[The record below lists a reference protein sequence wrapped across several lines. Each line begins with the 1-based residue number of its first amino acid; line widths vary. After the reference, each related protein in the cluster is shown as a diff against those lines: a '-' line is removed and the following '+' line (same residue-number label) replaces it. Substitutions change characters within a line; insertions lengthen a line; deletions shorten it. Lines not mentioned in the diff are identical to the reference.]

1 MGKKY
6 KVKDINKNGKIDSWE
21 QAKYNAINDSQ
32 GPASARFLKRLN
44 NAGGI
49 AGLLQS
55 QPGSQSV
62 LKPNRSV
69 NNMSN
74 MVRQQ
79 PRQPMGMDV
88 STNAQIL
95 NQAYDPRMAV
105 NNMQGMAKK
114 GSIGPAQA
122 GMAPGSDF
130 VSEIKSNVTKKPKTK
145 SQKRL
150 EKTKQKAADA
160 RKETTSKETAAK
172 GRVSKTK
179 SKTQQKRDKTLR
191 LEKRAKRQE
200 GRQERKEIRKKAREG
215 KMTRGEKRHAIIDS
229 RDKQKG
235 KGPAQKKDLVNPKEE
250 KKVKIVKKDT
260 PSMNPNLSDT
270 PGSTEYIKGGRRKK
284 DGSREKGKSVEIGK
298 DYQGDYRK
306 TVRKTKKDGSV
317 KKRSK
322 KISDKRAKKI
332 MKRKDK
338 KYTTIDE

>member
-21 QAKYNAINDSQ
+21 QAKYDKINAQ
-32 GPASARFLKRLN
+32 GPAAAGFLKRLN

-79 PRQPMGMDV
+79 PREPMGMDV
-88 STNAQIL
+88 STNAQVL
-95 NQAYDPRMAV
+95 NDAYNF
-105 NNMQGMAKK
+105 NNLGMAKIGKIQEARNK
-114 GSIGPAQA
+114 GYKGMDLQGALAYLDNKPVNKITPKGIDTSNKGPAQF
-122 GMAPGSDF
+122 GSTIVD
-130 VSEIKSNVTKKPKTK
+130 SNTEKPKTR

-179 SKTQQKRDKTLR
+179 SKTQQKRDKT
-191 LEKRAKRQE
+191 KR
-200 GRQERKEIRKKAREG
+200 
-215 KMTRGEKRHAIIDS
+215 
-229 RDKQKG
+229 
-235 KGPAQKKDLVNPKEE
+235 
-250 KKVKIVKKDT
+250 
-260 PSMNPNLSDT
+260 
-270 PGSTEYIKGGRRKK
+270 
-284 DGSREKGKSVEIGK
+284 
-298 DYQGDYRK
+298 
-306 TVRKTKKDGSV
+306 
-317 KKRSK
+317 
-322 KISDKRAKKI
+322 
-332 MKRKDK
+332 
-338 KYTTIDE
+338 